1 MTHRDFWLDYCQDEF
16 NDLLIH
22 LQEGGFADE
31 AWALRHQQVGWL
43 MALVQERTLVLKQ
56 TEKDIS

>member
-22 LQEGGFADE
+22 TQEGGYADE
-31 AWALRHQQVGWL
+31 AWTLRHQQVGWL
-43 MALVQERTLVLKQ
+43 IDLVLKQ
-56 TEKDIS
+56 EDEQTD